1 MTLPK
6 LPTISLTH
14 ALQSTLQHSF
24 CLRNNK
30 TINRATLLA
39 HAVSLSQQLPE
50 KKYAMNL
57 CNDRY
62 LFIVAYL
69 AIGIRHQV
77 SLLPQNQAPATIQA
91 LSERYPSSYM
101 ISDNEPLADFYL
113 TDTLLSEKNTLF
125 FPEIELDRILS
136 ISFTSGSTG
145 EPKAISKTWREFQMS
160 AELALQRFNLKD
172 RTAQIISTAPMQH
185 MFGLETAFFWVLF
198 SQLTLYN
205 DCPFYPEDIRAA
217 ISATSTKK
225 ILISTPRHLKICSQH
240 TGQWPAIQFILSSTA
255 PLSSALAKQIENAL
269 QSPVFEVFGSTETL
283 SFASRQ
289 TSQSEQWQLYNSI
302 QLKQKE
308 GEFILQGGHIKQAQR
323 LDDQFTL
330 YPNGGF
336 SLLGRHSDLI
346 KIAGKRASL
355 NALNHTLNQIE
366 GIEDAV
372 FFSSKNE
379 RLSAIVVS
387 QLAKQDI
394 TNALRLLIDEVFLPR
409 TIYYASALPR
419 NRLGKLIKTE
429 LDQLIQTQQRVSKQ
443 TTLYSR

>member
-1 MTLPK
+1 MLASFHN
-6 LPTISLTH
+6 LHSISLSN

-30 TINRATLLA
+30 TINRAELLA
-39 HAVSLSQQLPE
+39 DAVNLSQQLPE
-50 KKYAMNL
+50 KEYALNL

-69 AIGIRHQV
+69 AVCIRHQV
-77 SLLPQNQAPATIQA
+77 SLLPQNKATATIQE
-91 LSERYPSSYM
+91 LSERYPNSYM
-101 ISDNEPLADFYL
+101 ISDNDPLADFYL
-113 TDTLLSEKNTLF
+113 TDSLLTKKSDSR
-125 FPEIELDRILS
+125 FPEIDIDRTLS

-145 EPKAISKTWREFQMS
+145 EPKAISKTWREFQVS

-185 MFGLETAFFWVLF
+185 MFGLETSFFWVLF
-198 SQLTLYN
+198 SHLTLYN

-217 ISATSTKK
+217 INATSTKK
-225 ILISTPRHLKICSQH
+225 ILISTPRHLNICSQH
-240 TGQWPAIQFILSSTA
+240 SGQWSAIQFILSSTA
-255 PLSSALAKQIENAL
+255 PLSSTLAKQIENTL

-308 GEFILQGGHIKQAQR
+308 GKFILQGGHIKQAQQ

-330 YPNGGF
+330 YPNGYF

-355 NALNHTLNQIE
+355 SALNDNLNKIE

-372 FFSSKNE
+372 FFSSRNE

-387 QLAKQDI
+387 QLAKHEI
-394 TNALRLLIDEVFLPR
+394 TDALRLLIDEVFLPR
-409 TIYYASALPR
+409 TVYYTSAIPR
-419 NRLGKLIKTE
+419 NSMGKLIKTE
-429 LDQLIQTQQRVSKQ
+429 LDQLIQIQQRA
-443 TTLYSR
+443 RN